1 MLQTWNCTILNVIPI
16 HNLVREGKDGVEI
29 AHLFVDHEAQD
40 THLSGT
46 SIVELDAA
54 LGALP
59 LLGLLVP
66 AKVEEGLLLAI
77 EVDLGAIAEVSREL
91 RLVTVNIGRVAVDH
105 LHGRPGEGHLD
116 PNVEREGTPGGE
128 TGGDVLCAGE
138 ADAGVRGQVSN
149 NGEHGNATVLTI
161 LKRGCSTY

>member
-1 MLQTWNCTILNVIPI
+1 M
-16 HNLVREGKDGVEI
+16 REGKDGVEVT
-29 AHLFVDHEAQD
+29 HLFVDHEAQD
-40 THLSGT
+40 SHLGGT

-77 EVDLGAIAEVSREL
+77 EVDLGSIAEVSREL
-91 RLVTVNIGRVAVDH
+91 RLVTVNLGGVAVDH
-105 LHGRPGEGHLD
+105 LHGRPGEAHLD
-116 PNVEREGTPGGE
+116 PNVEREGAPGGE
-128 TGGDVLCAGE
+128 TGGDVLCTGE

-161 LKRGCSTY
+161 LKRGGVVHMKMQSEKILRRLNQS